1 MIHHP
6 IVLGTKVILLLIL
19 TIVLVI
25 LHGVLP
31 PEQFKVALVIG
42 IAAFAAAVCAIWVV
56 FFMMLSNPN
65 SRLSKSVVLSAAS
78 RENEQT
84 KAEEHAKL
92 ASLIG
97 TAGIAETNLRP
108 SGIGSFNGA
117 MIDVVSDRM
126 FITKG
131 ETITVIGV
139 EGKKVKVRKSG

>member
-6 IVLGTKVILLLIL
+6 IVLGTKVVLLLIL

-25 LHGVLP
+25 LHGILP
-31 PEQFKVALVIG
+31 PEQFKVALRIG
-42 IAAFAAAVCAIWVV
+42 IGVFILSVFAIWAV
-56 FFMMLSNPN
+56 FFIMLSNPN

-78 RENEQT
+78 QENEQT

-108 SGIGSFNGA
+108 SGIGCFNGDR
-117 MIDVVSDRM
+117 IDVISDRM

-139 EGKKVKVRKSG
+139 EGKKVKVRKSE